1 MISDAVLRLIDKG
14 VLTGA
19 RKQIDIG
26 RHVTGAALGTAALYE
41 RLPHL
46 PVEFRPASYTH
57 APQVLSKLT
66 SLVSINSA
74 IEVDLTGQVGAE
86 QAGAT
91 YVGAVG
97 GQVDFSRAAAL
108 TGGRSVIALR
118 STARGRSSIKP
129 ALEFGSVT
137 TARADVDY
145 VVTEHGV
152 AELRGC
158 SLAERARRMI
168 AVAAPEHR
176 EHLDIALTEHD
187 LAS

>member
-1 MISDAVLRLIDKG
+1 M
-14 VLTGA
+14 
-19 RKQIDIG
+19 
-26 RHVTGAALGTAALYE
+26 
-41 RLPHL
+41 
-46 PVEFRPASYTH
+46 
-57 APQVLSKLT
+57 
-66 SLVSINSA
+66 
-74 IEVDLTGQVGAE
+74 
-86 QAGAT
+86 
-91 YVGAVG
+91 
-97 GQVDFSRAAAL
+97 DFSRAAAL

-118 STARGRSSIKP
+118 STVRGRSSIKP
-129 ALEFGSVT
+129 SLEFGSVT